1 MDSFKDAAK
10 RLVARLRQGGVEIS
24 ASLSYECIAA
34 VHGAKSWNVL
44 SATREQAGGVADKQR
59 ASMAAVASA
68 APPALTRQPAEWRY
82 SGRHGRADA
91 LSPKGRCSILIGISG
106 TGKTVLGLSYLRQV
120 AAETGVPTAYFNGIE
135 GAAELEGA
143 QPIEAM
149 AAWGEANPPGVVLVD
164 EWMWGKGREPSVGA
178 MIQALRRKG
187 HDVYV
192 TAQGAADVEA
202 LDVEDA
208 GVNDGSVQMVVL
220 SHRLKLGTV
229 SR

>member
-1 MDSFKDAAK
+1 MSFG
-10 RLVARLRQGGVEIS
+10 L
-24 ASLSYECIAA
+24 SLA
-34 VHGAKSWNVL
+34 
-44 SATREQAGGVADKQR
+44 
-59 ASMAAVASA
+59 ASA
-68 APPALTRQPAEWRY
+68 ASPPALTRQPAEWRY

-91 LSPKGRCSILIGISG
+91 LSPKGRCSIVIGVSG
-106 TGKTVLGLSYLRQV
+106 TVKSVLSLSYLRQV
-120 AAETGVPTAYFNGIE
+120 TAETGGPTAYSNGIE
-135 GAAELEGA
+135 GAAEFEDA

-149 AAWGEANPPGVVLVD
+149 AAWGEANPPGVVPVD
-164 EWMWGKGREPSVGA
+164 DWMWGKAREPSVGA